1 MFPFW
6 SIRSILMKNNLNN
19 IEMSKQNQNESEL
32 SPKQLRKKLITE
44 TGIIAVISLAFSTV
58 FMILFANNAYKLEV
72 INVDI
77 NFNIGFLIFTYTV
90 TFISFL
96 VFCFKKQNDII
107 LKELFVFGIFS
118 VLCALL
124 SITENKLFFAFI
136 AAGALICAAA
146 AIRMFSQVIKKLFI
160 SLMTVLFLVSLLNGR
175 QQMFSAY
182 SVEFSVDYFYI
193 LSKPTNKSDDTLSN
207 HYSLNFYSTDTL
219 SAADIADN
227 GLIIS
232 SYEQFKN
239 KLLNTAPPTD
249 GMNSFILY
257 KNEGTAVRDCLAN
270 MIKNTDTYNE
280 QFFSEYILMPYCVYS
295 YYPDVQINIE
305 KVTFKGLNS
314 IIDGTRYIT
323 DGTTESD
330 EIQNIC
336 VCLIKIKKSDV
347 QKLLS
352 QTSSNGNHLSGGND
366 YIKNAVK

>member
-1 MFPFW
+1 
-6 SIRSILMKNNLNN
+6 MKNNFNN
-19 IEMSKQNQNESEL
+19 IEVSEQTNSLSEQIQNEPEL
-32 SPKQLRKKLITE
+32 SPKQLRKKLIIE

-72 INVDI
+72 INFDI
-77 NFNIGFLIFTYTV
+77 NFNIGFLIFTYAVAV
-90 TFISFL
+90 TFIFFL

-136 AAGALICAAA
+136 VAVALICAVA
-146 AIRMFSQVIKKLFI
+146 AIRMFSQVIKKLLI
-160 SLMTVLFLVSLLNGR
+160 SLMTVLFLVSLLNGW

-182 SVEFSVDYFYI
+182 SVDFSVDYFYI
-193 LSKPTNKSDDTLSN
+193 LSKPTNKSGNTLSN
-207 HYSLNFYSTDTL
+207 HYSSDFYSTDAL
-219 SAADIADN
+219 SAADTADN
-227 GLIIS
+227 GLVIS

-270 MIKNTDTYNE
+270 MIKNTDIYNE
-280 QFFSEYILMPYCVYS
+280 QFFSEYILIPYCVYS
-295 YYPDVQINIE
+295 YYPNVQINIE
-305 KVTFKGLNS
+305 KVTFKGLNRM
-314 IIDGTRYIT
+314 IDGTRYIT
-323 DGTTESD
+323 DGITESD

-352 QTSSNGNHLSGGND
+352 QTSSNGNYLSGGND
-366 YIKNAVK
+366 YIKNVFK